1 MPFLRHYSI
10 SRRLIAIAMLTLLVV
25 AGLVSLFAYNYHT
38 SLLEAR
44 STKTQH
50 LVESGLGVM
59 AYFHTQ
65 ETAGT
70 MSRAEAQSA
79 AIAAISDMR
88 YGNNDYYWIQNRDL
102 IMVHHPFSQKLNGTD
117 ISSIADPNGKRL
129 FSEMERKIAAHGKG
143 YVTYAWPK
151 PGFGQPVDKISYVES
166 FAPWGW
172 VLGSGIYL
180 DDVKDDFWA
189 TMAPQL
195 LLAGVGLTL
204 LIGLSLLIARS
215 ILAPL
220 QHTAQAMTDIASG
233 EGDLTRRLDTNGND
247 ELVAL
252 AAGFN
257 QFCDKLSAVIND
269 LRSLVNH
276 NRQIASQVD
285 RSMSDAKISYDQQ
298 KQELDTVASAVEQMS
313 ATSQDVAQRITES
326 ADAAQSAGKHS
337 ESGQSNAQITRDAM
351 ERLAID
357 IAATSEAITELDQQ
371 SNNISGVLDVIHGVA
386 EQTNL
391 LALNAAIEAARAGEQ
406 GRGFAVVADEV
417 RTLASRTQA
426 STDEIREMINSLLN
440 NTARAVTAMKTS
452 HDQSEAMRSQVEGV
466 KTVLATIN
474 NSVSTITDMT
484 HHIASAAEEQSQ
496 TSHTIAA
503 SLNQLSSLSDDVLK
517 DLNDTAGN
525 TANLNETSG
534 RLEQLINQF
543 KT

>member
-79 AIAAISDMR
+79 AITAIGDMR

>member
-117 ISSIADPNGKRL
+117 ISAIADPNGKRL
-129 FSEMERKIAAHGKG
+129 FSEMEREIAAHGKG
-143 YVTYAWPK
+143 YVAYAWPK